1 MHIPHRFSRSAAAAL
16 VVAALFLIPLV
27 VNAAD
32 TQTLAGTW
40 VVWAE
45 LTVPPGVQVQV
56 PALHTYHSDG
66 TITSS
71 DVLSLGGLPGNSIR
85 ITPMHGVWERTGPSA
100 FATTNLFLVYD
111 ASSSLLIGFGR
122 ARATLSFARN
132 DPDQASRNR
141 QSRVLALPVAV
152 CLSGPAGC
160 GRRLG
165 TIPRLSA
172 QPSSYGHPSSL
183 SAGAAVLGNTPRRR
197 QPDPIA
203 DCRQHAPLG
212 PPTYKLSPAGMMRTR
227 PIVIVHQQERIRQSG
242 WMWTRITRDP
252 RNPRFLRRRD
262 PQRPMSPAD
271 RVAGAVQGQRC
282 PHAPPCRGV
291 RQSPGEITTT
301 TPRGRSTASESASRL
316 TARPKLK
323 VFRGGSR

>member
-132 DPDQASRNR
+132 DPDQASGT
-141 QSRVLALPVAV
+141 AKAEFLP
-152 CLSGPAGC
+152 C
-160 GRRLG
+160 
-165 TIPRLSA
+165 
-172 QPSSYGHPSSL
+172 PSPF
-183 SAGAAVLGNTPRRR
+183 AC
-197 QPDPIA
+197 PDPQAA
-203 DCRQHAPLG
+203 DAAWVPFPG
-212 PPTYKLSPAGMMRTR
+212 FPPSLPATATR
-227 PIVIVHQQERIRQSG
+227 
-242 WMWTRITRDP
+242 
-252 RNPRFLRRRD
+252 LRL
-262 PQRPMSPAD
+262 
-271 RVAGAVQGQRC
+271 VQG
-282 PHAPPCRGV
+282 P
-291 RQSPGEITTT
+291 
-301 TPRGRSTASESASRL
+301 L
-316 TARPKLK
+316 
-323 VFRGGSR
+323 F